1 MTQEEFDQKKD
12 EVILKYL
19 QGKPLTL
26 DETAIAIAKDKD
38 NILSKVSIAY
48 IEKQA
53 LSKLAKRL
61 KAQGLDYEDLKL
73 LLR

>member
-61 KAQGLDYEDLKL
+61 KAKGLDYEDLKL